1 MQEQLLQG
9 LDVRALRALLQ
20 RTGAQG
26 VLGRGRI
33 GRAHGGAVNGVAV
46 VDERQR
52 VPVRPRTLA
61 DLCFD
66 TAVGKALPFN
76 RPAVADVVA
85 HMPVLGQRQPG
96 YLGQRGHRAP
106 STALALGVAE
116 HGIRALVR
124 AAVCAVG
131 AGDGLV
137 RADGVQHGLT
147 AAGPGVALRAANAVA
162 DHLLIGNVLLVAI
175 GSAGAV
181 VGWVLL
187 RLAGQEAAR
196 GLAAAGA
203 VPIRMAY
210 HPQTVGHKM
219 LGGKGRVHAI
229 THGSH
234 PPSHLRAR
242 AAGTG
247 CPSASRGWADPGARC
262 SPAG

>member
-1 MQEQLLQG
+1 
-9 LDVRALRALLQ
+9 
-20 RTGAQG
+20 
-26 VLGRGRI
+26 
-33 GRAHGGAVNGVAV
+33 
-46 VDERQR
+46 
-52 VPVRPRTLA
+52 
-61 DLCFD
+61 
-66 TAVGKALPFN
+66 
-76 RPAVADVVA
+76 
-85 HMPVLGQRQPG
+85 MPVLGQRQPRH
-96 YLGQRGHRAP
+96 LEQRGHRAP
-106 STALALGVAE
+106 GTALVLGIAE
-116 HGIRALVR
+116 HGVGALVR
-124 AAVCAVG
+124 ATMGTVG
-131 AGDGLV
+131 AGDRLV

-196 GLAAAGA
+196 GLVAAGA
-203 VPIRMAY
+203 VPIGMAY